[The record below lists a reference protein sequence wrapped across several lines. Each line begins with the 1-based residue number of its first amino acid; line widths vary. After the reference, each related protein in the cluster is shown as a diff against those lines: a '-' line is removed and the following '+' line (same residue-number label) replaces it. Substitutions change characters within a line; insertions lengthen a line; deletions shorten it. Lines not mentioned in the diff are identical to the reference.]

1 MQNPKKERND
11 AVCIHDVIYPIV
23 ILLPLKETLNKT
35 ERYEAGHYIINY
47 LNQPLHNKL
56 SEPDSVKIP

>member
-1 MQNPKKERND
+1 MQNPKQEWND
-11 AVCIHDVIYPIV
+11 TICIHDVIYPIV

-47 LNQPLHNKL
+47 LNQIL
-56 SEPDSVKIP
+56 